1 MLVYIHTGSLCNS
14 QCPDELIP
22 GEPTSNKWHIGVKL
36 AIVVLVVGLSITCIV
51 IKWMFFVWLH
61 HVEKKLN
68 SYLHSFDNK
77 LESSNRV
84 IPQVNR
90 STIWEGPCWQV
101 QQNLSGF
108 LLWHQSLTK
117 CRTYCDS
124 SSVLNADSL
133 HIHLILS
140 LIQYLF

>member
-14 QCPDELIP
+14 QCPDELIL

-61 HVEKKLN
+61 HLEKKLN

-84 IPQVNR
+84 VPQVNR
-90 STIWEGPCWQV
+90 STIWEGIPLDPPP
-101 QQNLSGF
+101 NTLSP
-108 LLWHQSLTK
+108 
-117 CRTYCDS
+117 
-124 SSVLNADSL
+124 SVTDKWLYPRLVS
-133 HIHLILS
+133 
-140 LIQYLF
+140 

>member
-14 QCPDELIP
+14 QCPDELIF

-61 HVEKKLN
+61 HLEKLN

-90 STIWEGPCWQV
+90 STIWEGIPLKPPP
-101 QQNLSGF
+101 NTLSPSDTDKW
-108 LLWHQSLTK
+108 LYPRLVS
-117 CRTYCDS
+117 
-124 SSVLNADSL
+124 
-133 HIHLILS
+133 
-140 LIQYLF
+140 

>member
-14 QCPDELIP
+14 QYPDELIL
-22 GEPTSNKWHIGVKL
+22 GEPASNKWHIGVKL

-51 IKWMFFVWLH
+51 IKWMFLCGFIIIL
-61 HVEKKLN
+61 EKKLN

-90 STIWEGPCWQV
+90 STIWEGIPLDPPPPTPCPLVTQT
-101 QQNLSGF
+101 SGYTLASCHENPPPTLEHF
-108 LLWHQSLTK
+108 
-117 CRTYCDS
+117 
-124 SSVLNADSL
+124 
-133 HIHLILS
+133 
-140 LIQYLF
+140 